1 MANPDPLPALDRA
14 RRKAYLRLMPLI
26 FLGYAIAY
34 IDRTNVALAGANMQ
48 KALGFDNAVF
58 GTGAGIF
65 FIGYFLL
72 EIPGSLI
79 VERWSARKWIARI
92 MVSWGIIASLT
103 ALVRTPGQF
112 YTVRFILGLAEA
124 GFFPGMIVFLTHWF
138 PARDRARA
146 LSYLMIAAPL
156 AQVASPKITNLF
168 LGYGT
173 DEVVNGVMVHV
184 PKLMGLAGWQWVYVF
199 WGIPAVVMGFVI
211 LFALPDRPRD
221 AKWLSDDEKEALE
234 QALLSEKAAHGASG
248 HMPIGKALRN
258 PFIIFLA
265 LAYFANITGNY
276 GVEFFMP
283 KILQTWYGLDR
294 HELTWYVMIPYAGQI
309 LGILYVGRRSDRKQE
324 RWLHAAVPGTIGA
337 FALVFVM
344 TFDGSMALTIAGF
357 TLALFGI
364 RGFLGPFWALP
375 SLMMTG
381 SAAAA
386 SIGLIN
392 SVGNLGGFLG
402 PYVLGQVEKAT
413 GSFKGGLAFLAVSLL
428 VSSVMIALL
437 GRWHKR
443 TLRPAAQK

>member
-1 MANPDPLPALDRA
+1 MAISPSLPALDRA
-14 RRKAYLRLMPLI
+14 RRKAYLRLMPLV

-103 ALVRTPGQF
+103 AAVQTAGQF

-138 PARDRARA
+138 PARDRAKA
-146 LSYLMIAAPL
+146 LSYLMIAAPI

-173 DEVVNGVMVHV
+173 DELVNGVMVHV

-199 WGIPAVVMGFVI
+199 WGIPAVIMGIVI

-221 AKWLSDDEKEALE
+221 ASWLTEDEKEALE
-234 QALLSEKAAHGASG
+234 STLAAEKEAHGKGG
-248 HMPIGKALRN
+248 HMPLGKALSN
-258 PFIIFLA
+258 PFVIFLA
-265 LAYFANITGNY
+265 LAYFANITGTY

-294 HELTWYVMIPYAGQI
+294 HQLTWIVMAPYIGQVI
-309 LGILYVGRRSDRKQE
+309 GILYVGRRSDRKQE

-337 FALVFVM
+337 FALVLVA
-344 TFDGSMALTIAGF
+344 TLNGSLAVTMGCF

-364 RGFLGPFWALP
+364 RGILGPFWSLP
-375 SLMMTG
+375 SLLMTG
-381 SAAAA
+381 SAAAG

-402 PYVLGQVEKAT
+402 PFVLGRVEKAT
-413 GSFKGGLAFLAVSLL
+413 GSFKGGLGFLAVSLV
-428 VSSVMIALL
+428 VSSVIIVLL
-437 GRWHKR
+437 GRSHKKNLQR
-443 TLRPAAQK
+443 TAQV